1 MRIANTHPRSL
12 WLGTFILILAG
23 SVAADDN
30 WPQFRGYQAAGVGS
44 GNPPVRWDVATGE
57 NVLWKTDIE
66 GLSHA
71 SPIVWGDRI
80 FLVTAVSAAT
90 AAPSLSTGWLGGTG
104 ESAADEGTWSW
115 QLHAYDLATGQ
126 LIWKREAAAGVPLMK
141 RHVKASHANCTPAT
155 DGQHIVAFFGS
166 EGLYCFDIEGTLLWR
181 TGFGRL
187 HAGPYNA
194 KEMEWGFAS
203 SPVIHGEHVIVQC
216 DCLNTSFVAILRLA
230 DGVEVRRIPRNE
242 VTTWSTP
249 LVVDTAGQTQI
260 VCNGYQEMAGYDMSS
275 GERLWFLQGGG
286 DIPVPA
292 PLFSHDLFLLTN
304 GHGRRPTYAIASTAR
319 GDLTPSSASLAAPKE
334 PVAPAEAAATP
345 DPAATPAPAAAPDQP
360 APPVVPPT
368 PSLPPGLVWHEP
380 RDGSYMPTP
389 IVVGDYLYNC
399 DDNGRLS
406 VRNVTDGTLVYQER
420 VGNGV
425 TYSASA
431 VATPNQIYYGD
442 ENGTVH
448 VIRTGATFE
457 LLAENAMP
465 DTLMATPAIT
475 GDRLLIRTVKQL
487 ICIGPKPLQ

>member
-1 MRIANTHPRSL
+1 ML
-12 WLGTFILILAG
+12 ILFLAG
-23 SVAADDN
+23 SSLAGSAAADDN
-30 WPQFRGYQAAGVGS
+30 WPQFRGQQGAGVGTGS
-44 GNPPVRWDVATGE
+44 PPVRWDVATGE
-57 NVLWKTDIE
+57 NILWKTDIE

-71 SPIVWGDRI
+71 SPIVWGDRV
-80 FLVTAVSAAT
+80 FLVTAVSTET
-90 AAPSLSTGWLGGTG
+90 AAPTLSTGWLGGTG
-104 ESAADEGTWSW
+104 ESAADAGTWSW
-115 QLHAYDLATGQ
+115 QLHAYDLTAGQ
-126 LIWKREAAAGVPLMK
+126 LVWKREATVGVPLMK

-155 DGQHIVAFFGS
+155 DGQYVVAFFGS
-166 EGLYCFDIEGTLLWR
+166 EGLYCYDTDGTLLWR

-230 DGVEVRRIPRNE
+230 DGVEVRRIPRTE

-249 LVVDTAGQTQI
+249 LVVDIAGQTQI
-260 VCNGYQEMAGYDMSS
+260 VCNGYQEMASYDLNS

-319 GDLTPSSASLAAPKE
+319 GDLTPSAVRLSAPKE
-334 PVAPAEAAATP
+334 PVAPPDTSASTETP
-345 DPAATPAPAAAPDQP
+345 VVSE
-360 APPVVPPT
+360 PPVA
-368 PSLPPGLVWHEP
+368 PSLPPGLVWYEP

-406 VRNVTDGTLVYQER
+406 VRNVTDGSLVYQER

-425 TYSASA
+425 TFSASA
-431 VATPNQIYYGD
+431 VATPSPIYYGD
-442 ENGTVH
+442 ESGTVH

-457 LLAENAMP
+457 LLAENAMQ
-465 DTLMATPAIT
+465 DTIMATPAVI

-487 ICIGPKPLQ
+487 VCIGPKPLQ